1 MAKGAR
7 VQSVQQ
13 LSDFRAFLVKFAE
26 GVRHGTSIADSEV
39 QSTTRWLKDEHP
51 QRLLGERR
59 KAERALQNAVD
70 DLRRKRL
77 QPTATGDPPS
87 VVTEQK
93 NLAKAK
99 AKMQWLEE
107 KISATQ
113 RWARQFDKEATQF
126 QAALQPAQSL
136 PEAMIPRAL
145 ARLEGH
151 VVALEKYL
159 EAQNPV
165 AAKHAGETAPSG
177 GISRAALPDADDA
190 DTDHETIESDDQ
202 APQPPAEEDV

>member
-13 LSDFRAFLVKFAE
+13 LADFRAFLVKFAE
-26 GVRHGTSIADSEV
+26 GVRHGTSIAESEV
-39 QSTTRWLKDEHP
+39 QSTARWLKDEHP

-59 KAERALQNAVD
+59 KAERALQDATD

-99 AKMQWLEE
+99 AKKQWLDD
-107 KISATQ
+107 KLAATQ
-113 RWARQFDKEATQF
+113 RWSRQFDKEATQF
-126 QAALQPAQSL
+126 QAGIQPAQSL
-136 PEAMIPRAL
+136 PEAVISRAL

-151 VVALEKYL
+151 VIALEKYL
-159 EAQNPV
+159 EAQNPRP
-165 AAKHAGETAPSG
+165 TASLQPSADSG
-177 GISRAALPDADDA
+177 GIARSNDVGSESEEESATADQTDAN
-190 DTDHETIESDDQ
+190 
-202 APQPPAEEDV
+202 PQDEEHP

>member
-7 VQSVQQ
+7 VQSVTQI
-13 LSDFRAFLVKFAE
+13 SDFRAFLVKFAE
-26 GVRHGTSIADSEV
+26 GVRHGTSVAEGEV
-39 QSTTRWLKDEHP
+39 NATTRWLKDEHP
-51 QRLLGERR
+51 QRLRSERR
-59 KAERALQNAVD
+59 KAERALQNATD

-93 NLAKAK
+93 ALAKAK
-99 AKMQWLEE
+99 AKIQWLEE

-113 RWARQFDKEATQF
+113 RWARQFDKEATQY

-136 PEAMIPRAL
+136 PESMIPRAL

-151 VVALEKYL
+151 LVALEKYL
-159 EAQNPV
+159 EAQTPR
-165 AAKHAGETAPSG
+165 ASPSRRSTSHHASESQVQENDEDT
-177 GISRAALPDADDA
+177 LDTPDA
-190 DTDHETIESDDQ
+190 EES
-202 APQPPAEEDV
+202 P

>member
-26 GVRHGTSIADSEV
+26 GVRHGTSVAEGEV
-39 QSTTRWLKDEHP
+39 SGTARWLKDEHP

-59 KAERALQNAVD
+59 RAERKLQDATD

-87 VVTEQK
+87 TVTEQK
-93 NLAKAK
+93 ALAIAK

-107 KISATQ
+107 KLSATQ
-113 RWARQFDKEATQF
+113 RWSRQFDKEATQY
-126 QAALQPAQSL
+126 QAALQPAQSM
-136 PEAMIPRAL
+136 PESVIPRAL

-151 VVALEKYL
+151 LRALEDYL
-159 EAQNPV
+159 QAQSEA
-165 AAKHAGETAPSG
+165 ATGLARDSTTAESMSRG
-177 GISRAALPDADDA
+177 GDVIEADD
-190 DTDHETIESDDQ
+190 DQ
-202 APQPPAEEDV
+202 LDNEEQP